1 MPAPA
6 CPSPSR
12 HHSHLHHSSSS
23 SSSSR
28 RHDNHQPYTGDNP
41 MRDSRFFRTPPP
53 TLLMDQMQISQPQPY
68 SQSPTSYLIPHEL
81 QQQHLP
87 QRTRPRRQSLVAND
101 SQLGGPLP
109 LNSSM
114 PNGNATADPHRYSQL
129 HPGQRQY
136 RSSGST
142 YAPSTDSPYST
153 SNTYQ
158 VPHAP
163 HPQLPSQLR
172 NIAPRPGPLRS
183 QQQQQQQQYLRQFQ
197 QQRQNQQRP
206 QAQGQGQGQAQPF
219 PNNISPSLHPQFRA
233 KAVCRLTCR
242 SCLSDVCMRGMK
254 AILLADSRIELYSTD
269 RPPAGVQLVY
279 DDYRTRNCK
288 CRIRDVACLGC
299 GNTLGYHVTQPC
311 ESCLEACNNGHFWMF
326 HSDGVSCTERF
337 LPRTA
342 SAARAARA
350 ARAALSFSAS
360 SGSSEGAGEGQGV
373 GRRNSTRRG
382 GVTAVVDQEA
392 QDLSWRRRTSIHD
405 IEYNNAVGNN
415 PVVVGRHRSS
425 AGHGGDDCGI
435 EEEEEG
441 EIEEDEGEDVEEE
454 PVVMLWAALHA
465 QEERYLQQ
473 IQHQQLQIQQQQ
485 RMQQERRQQQDEED
499 YRRVSPVVTVAAAN
513 SASSASSPN
522 VGSPHRSLISTAIS
536 NASMMLWDEGRTL
549 NQYEQL
555 CR

>member
-1 MPAPA
+1 MPK
-6 CPSPSR
+6 
-12 HHSHLHHSSSS
+12 
-23 SSSSR
+23 
-28 RHDNHQPYTGDNP
+28 T
-41 MRDSRFFRTPPP
+41 
-53 TLLMDQMQISQPQPY
+53 
-68 SQSPTSYLIPHEL
+68 
-81 QQQHLP
+81 
-87 QRTRPRRQSLVAND
+87 
-101 SQLGGPLP
+101 
-109 LNSSM
+109 
-114 PNGNATADPHRYSQL
+114 HRYFILYL
-129 HPGQRQY
+129 HQY
-136 RSSGST
+136 IYNR
-142 YAPSTDSPYST
+142 
-153 SNTYQ
+153 
-158 VPHAP
+158 
-163 HPQLPSQLR
+163 
-172 NIAPRPGPLRS
+172 
-183 QQQQQQQQYLRQFQ
+183 
-197 QQRQNQQRP
+197 
-206 QAQGQGQGQAQPF
+206 
-219 PNNISPSLHPQFRA
+219 
-233 KAVCRLTCR
+233 
-242 SCLSDVCMRGMK
+242 
-254 AILLADSRIELYSTD
+254 
-269 RPPAGVQLVY
+269 VQLVY

-360 SGSSEGAGEGQGV
+360 SGLSERAGEGQGV

-392 QDLSWRRRTSIHD
+392 QNLSWRRRTSIHD

-415 PVVVGRHRSS
+415 PVVVGRRRSS
-425 AGHGGDDCGI
+425 AGHGGDDCGD

-441 EIEEDEGEDVEEE
+441 EIEEDEGDIEEDEGEDVEEE

-473 IQHQQLQIQQQQ
+473 MQHQQLQIQQQQ
-485 RMQQERRQQQDEED
+485 RMQQERRQQQEEED

>member
-6 CPSPSR
+6 CPSPSPNY
-12 HHSHLHHSSSS
+12 SNPHHSSSTS
-23 SSSSR
+23 SHR
-28 RHDNHQPYTGDNP
+28 RDNHPPYTRDAT
-41 MRDSRFFRTPPP
+41 MRDVRSLRTPPP
-53 TLLMDQMQISQPQPY
+53 TLLTDQMQISQPQPY
-68 SQSPTSYLIPHEL
+68 SQSPTSYLTPLEL
-81 QQQHLP
+81 QQQHPP
-87 QRTRPRRQSLVAND
+87 QRTRPRRQSLVASD

-114 PNGNATADPHRYSQL
+114 PNVSNATVSHRRYSHS

-142 YAPSTDSPYST
+142 SAPPTATPYST
-153 SNTYQ
+153 PNTHEALY
-158 VPHAP
+158 AP
-163 HPQLPSQLR
+163 HPQQPSQFR
-172 NIAPRPGPLRS
+172 NIAPGPAPPRS
-183 QQQQQQQQYLRQFQ
+183 QQQQQYLRQFQ
-197 QQRQNQQRP
+197 QQQQNHQRP
-206 QAQGQGQGQAQPF
+206 QTQGQGQAQPF
-219 PNNISPSLHPQFRA
+219 PNISPSLHPQFRA

-279 DDYRTRNCK
+279 DDYRTRTCK

-337 LPRTA
+337 LPRTQ

-350 ARAALSFSAS
+350 ARAALAS
-360 SGSSEGAGEGQGV
+360 SFASRSEENR
-373 GRRNSTRRG
+373 GRRSGTRRG
-382 GVTAVVDQEA
+382 GVAAVVEQEA
-392 QDLSWRRRTSIHD
+392 QDLTWRRRTSIHD

-415 PVVVGRHRSS
+415 LVVDSS
-425 AGHGGDDCGI
+425 SGSSVGHGGDDCGDEG
-435 EEEEEG
+435 EEER
-441 EIEEDEGEDVEEE
+441 EIEEDDGEDVEEE

-473 IQHQQLQIQQQQ
+473 IQQQQLQIQQQQ
-485 RMQQERRQQQDEED
+485 RVQQERQQEEV
-499 YRRVSPVVTVAAAN
+499 RRVAPVVTMAAAN
-513 SASSASSPN
+513 GAPLSSPN
-522 VGSPHRSLISTAIS
+522 VGGPYHSLISTVIS

>member
-1 MPAPA
+1 
-6 CPSPSR
+6 
-12 HHSHLHHSSSS
+12 
-23 SSSSR
+23 
-28 RHDNHQPYTGDNP
+28 

-53 TLLMDQMQISQPQPY
+53 TLLMDRMQISQSQLY
-68 SQSPTSYLIPHEL
+68 SQSPTSYLTPHEL

-87 QRTRPRRQSLVAND
+87 QRTRPRRQSLVASD

-109 LNSSM
+109 LNSSV

-136 RSSGST
+136 RSSGPTS
-142 YAPSTDSPYST
+142 APPTDSPYST

-163 HPQLPSQLR
+163 YPQQPSQLR

-183 QQQQQQQQYLRQFQ
+183 QQQQQ
-197 QQRQNQQRP
+197 
-206 QAQGQGQGQAQPF
+206 
-219 PNNISPSLHPQFRA
+219 
-233 KAVCRLTCR
+233 
-242 SCLSDVCMRGMK
+242 
-254 AILLADSRIELYSTD
+254 
-269 RPPAGVQLVY
+269 VQLVY

-360 SGSSEGAGEGQGV
+360 SGLSERAREGQGV

-392 QDLSWRRRTSIHD
+392 QNLSWRRRTSIHD

-415 PVVVGRHRSS
+415 PVVVGRRRSS
-425 AGHGGDDCGI
+425 AGHGGDDCGD
-435 EEEEEG
+435 EEEEEEGEIEEDEG

-473 IQHQQLQIQQQQ
+473 MQHQQLQIQQQQ
-485 RMQQERRQQQDEED
+485 RMQQERRQQQEEED

-522 VGSPHRSLISTAIS
+522 VGSPHRSPISTAIS